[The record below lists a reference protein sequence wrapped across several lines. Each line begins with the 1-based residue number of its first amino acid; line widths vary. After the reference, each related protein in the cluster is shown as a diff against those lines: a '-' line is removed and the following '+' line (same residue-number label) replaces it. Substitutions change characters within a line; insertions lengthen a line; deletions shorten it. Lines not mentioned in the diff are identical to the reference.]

1 MGQEMERTGVDLFS
15 SPPPLAPP
23 TTEEQL
29 LDWLCLLRSRRVGPA
44 SFRRLMTAHDGS
56 AAAALD
62 ALPAIAAASGT
73 ADYRPCPR
81 DQAHME
87 LRAGRRA
94 GARLIALGAPCYP
107 PLLAK
112 LDDAPP
118 LLWALGAFGHGA
130 LRGQPDAPAARLL
143 TTPGIA
149 LIGARN
155 ASSLGLR
162 MAGLLARDLGR
173 AGVPVVSGLARG
185 IDASAH
191 RAALEAG
198 TVAVIAGGIDT
209 VYPRENAALSAD
221 IARTGVILSEM
232 PPGTQPRARHFPRR
246 NRIVSGLVRAVV
258 VVEAAARS
266 GSLMT
271 ARIALDQGREVLA
284 VPGHPLDPRAAGA
297 NMLLRD
303 GARLV
308 RSAADVLEAL
318 DLPAAAQPAPRHAV
332 SKPPATPAPYGR
344 SAPPRA
350 EAAPPPRLGA
360 GLRQRISALIG
371 ATPLPE
377 AQLFAQVPDTPAAQ
391 LVATLQEMEIDGE
404 VQRLPGGYLSRE

>member
-1 MGQEMERTGVDLFS
+1 MERTGVDLFS

-44 SFRRLMTAHDGS
+44 SFRRLMAAHGNN

-62 ALPAIAAASGT
+62 ALPGIAAQSGT

-81 DQAHME
+81 DQARTE
-87 LRAGRRA
+87 LRLGHRA
-94 GARLIALGAPCYP
+94 RARLIAIGAPDYP
-107 PLLAK
+107 PLLAQ

-118 LLWALGAFGHGA
+118 LLWAIDAG
-130 LRGQPDAPAARLL
+130 RGDGSSTAQLL

-162 MAGLLARDLGR
+162 MAGMLARDLGR

-191 RAALEAG
+191 RAALDSG

-209 VYPRENAALSAD
+209 VYPRENAALTAD
-221 IARTGVILSEM
+221 IARQGVILSEM

-284 VPGHPLDPRAAGA
+284 VPGHPLDPRAAGT

-308 RSAADVLEAL
+308 RSAADVLDAL
-318 DLPAAAQPAPRHAV
+318 DLPALPRAGQPTAA
-332 SKPPATPAPYGR
+332 SAPYGR
-344 SAPPRA
+344 
-350 EAAPPPRLGA
+350 AAAARSDSPPPPGA
-360 GLRQRISALIG
+360 GSGLRQRIHALIG
-371 ATPLPE
+371 ATPIPE
-377 AQLFAQVPDTPAAQ
+377 AQLFAQVSGTPAAH
-391 LVATLQEMEIDGE
+391 LLATLQEMEIDGE